1 MTAQPLVAIVTG
13 ATSGI
18 GAEIARRLHADGLN
32 IVVVGRSAERGT
44 ALVAELGTRALFVGA
59 DLTEPEG
66 PEQIAARTV
75 EHFGTV
81 DVLVNN
87 AAIDHTGDLLSVPA
101 DEIRTTLETNVVAAI
116 RMLQAAA
123 RVMTTGTGGAIINI
137 TSRLARAGV
146 AGLGVYSATKGAME
160 ALTRSAAIE
169 LAPSNIRVNAVAPG
183 LTRTPLYTDWMATLP
198 NAEQVAQEQAA
209 NIPLGRIAEP
219 ADVAAAVSF
228 LASPG
233 AAYITG
239 TSIPVEGGFLAK

>member
-1 MTAQPLVAIVTG
+1 
-13 ATSGI
+13 
-18 GAEIARRLHADGLN
+18 
-32 IVVVGRSAERGT
+32 
-44 ALVAELGTRALFVGA
+44 
-59 DLTEPEG
+59 
-66 PEQIAARTV
+66 
-75 EHFGTV
+75 
-81 DVLVNN
+81 
-87 AAIDHTGDLLSVPA
+87 
-101 DEIRTTLETNVVAAI
+101 
-116 RMLQAAA
+116 
-123 RVMTTGTGGAIINI
+123 
-137 TSRLARAGV
+137 
-146 AGLGVYSATKGAME
+146 ME

>member
-66 PEQIAARTV
+66 PEQIAARAV